1 MGIEY
6 KEDHDLDFIQYC
18 NEEDLKI
25 LARYM
30 THDYKDGM
38 QRFTSELLEN
48 NDFKRH
54 VNHPNQYKACWKL
67 VVGELQH
74 FGGDTFANLFRG
86 SGVPY
91 KEILSDVCKKL
102 KVKFE
107 KNDTAYEIENK
118 LLEEIISK
126 SWENLSEEE
135 RSELLRKAGVDSM
148 LKGALG
154 LQALL
159 AAIRLGGSASYTV
172 AAASASSMAS
182 MFVGSALVVGSLGRM
197 AFLAGPIGIAISTL
211 LTISAISGA
220 AYRVTIPSIIQIAYM
235 RRAQLEQE
243 QF

>member
-6 KEDHDLDFIQYC
+6 REDNDLDFIQYC
-18 NEEDLKI
+18 DEDDLKI
-25 LARYM
+25 LASYM

-38 QRFTSELLEN
+38 PRFTSELLEN

-54 VNHPNQYKACWKL
+54 ANQPNQHKVSWKL
-67 VVGELQH
+67 IVGELQH

-86 SGVPY
+86 NGVLY

-107 KNDTAYEIENK
+107 KNNTAYEIENK

-126 SWENLSEEE
+126 SWENLNEAE
-135 RSELLRKAGVDSM
+135 RRELLRKAGVDSM

-154 LQALL
+154 LQPLL
-159 AAIRLGGSASYTV
+159 TAIRLGGSASYTV
-172 AAASASSMAS
+172 AAVSASSMAS
-182 MFVGSALVVGSLGRM
+182 MFVGPALAVGPLSRM
-197 AFLAGPIGIAISTL
+197 AFFAGPIGMAISTL